1 MTRVEKL
8 LSISS
13 GPLSDGPPADRCL
26 LAEYPLG
33 AELLAMLERNNL
45 ESALHVFPLTVA
57 PVNGANLFDWNSES
71 LRRSDYAD
79 WTAGLLFFAE
89 DVFQDQFCFGQSG
102 VLRFNAETGGT
113 KSMARSLEEWADLI
127 LRDYPV
133 ETGWGLAKAW
143 QTEHGAFMPGQR
155 LMPKTPFTLGGDYSL
170 GNLRAGDA
178 VEGMRFKA
186 DVAMQIRNVPDGGHV
201 RLVIGK
207 KPVN

>member
-102 VLRFNAETGGT
+102 ALRFDAETGGT
-113 KSMARSLEEWADLI
+113 KSRARTLEEW
-127 LRDYPV
+127 
-133 ETGWGLAKAW
+133 
-143 QTEHGAFMPGQR
+143 
-155 LMPKTPFTLGGDYSL
+155 
-170 GNLRAGDA
+170 
-178 VEGMRFKA
+178 
-186 DVAMQIRNVPDGGHV
+186 
-201 RLVIGK
+201 
-207 KPVN
+207 